1 MSGLT
6 LFSLWMLLLL
16 GSSNEVVKAKANNAR
31 VIKAGF
37 RRDDYCRM
45 ESINVTQ
52 LGGVILSPRFP
63 KPYPRNLMLSWKLLS
78 PPGTR
83 IHLEF
88 KNFSLEGPVKGVCS
102 NDFVQM
108 ECPMKASSVR
118 FDRWCG
124 RDPPHCAP
132 HTINSTGNSIRI
144 AFKSNDMIVGN
155 GFKIQYSLLYDS
167 PATKSI
173 FDDPMLMSDFGT
185 GQMLAPVTE
194 VPFSLE
200 DLDRVIASFDTIE
213 ELFKSFNPNTWK
225 QDLESIYTETQ
236 ILYRSRAYHL
246 ASRENKVDLNRLYD
260 DVKRYSCTPRNFS
273 VNIREELRITSAVF
287 FPRCLLVKRC
297 GGNCGCGT
305 DNWNTGCSCQP
316 SKTTQKLHEVL
327 KYAPD
332 MSSRRHHRSKVRWV
346 MGEIFLTHHEK
357 CECSCPN
364 QPPR

>member
-1 MSGLT
+1 MSGHA
-6 LFSLWMLLLL
+6 LFNLWMVLLL
-16 GSSNEVVKAKANNAR
+16 GSSSEVVRAKVANAR
-31 VIKAGF
+31 VIKGNF
-37 RRDDYCRM
+37 RRDDLYCSL

-78 PPGTR
+78 PPGSR

-88 KNFSLEGPVKGVCS
+88 KNFSLEASAKGVCS
-102 NDFVQM
+102 NDFV
-108 ECPMKASSVR
+108 EVEDLSKEGSVHWG
-118 FDRWCG
+118 RWCG
-124 RDPPHCAP
+124 RDVPYS
-132 HTINSTGNSIRI
+132 INSTGNALRI
-144 AFKSNDMIVGN
+144 AFKSNDLLVAK
-155 GFKIQYSLLYDS
+155 GFKIKYTLLYDTPRS
-167 PATKSI
+167 KSK
-173 FDDPMLMSDFGT
+173 FDDPMLMSDFGM
-185 GQMLAPVTE
+185 GQMFATE

-200 DLDRVIASFDTIE
+200 DLDRAIAPFDTIE
-213 ELFKSFNPNTWK
+213 ELLQSFSPDTWR
-225 QDLESIYTETQ
+225 QDLDSIYTAETQ

-305 DNWNTGCSCQP
+305 ENWNTGCSCQP
-316 SKTTQKLHEVL
+316 AKSTQKLHEVL

-332 MSSRRHHRSKVRWV
+332 MASRRHHRSKVRWV